1 MSLFEWLGENFNP
14 GRVGD
19 IDAMGAPLVVQK
31 IKRIWVI
38 LMVVLG
44 LLFLA
49 LAFWAIKET
58 SGSNRWA
65 LIIGLII
72 YLVIAFFITPEPDTK
87 NLGLLGGL
95 IDHPF
100 RISDDFN
107 RFLLFFYILLL
118 PGKLIIFSFQAIYK
132 LLKYNR

>member
-1 MSLFEWLGENFNP
+1 MSLFEWLGEYFNP

-19 IDAMGAPLVVQK
+19 IDAKGAPLVVQK

-44 LLFLA
+44 LSFMV
-49 LAFWAIKET
+49 LAFYAIKQT
-58 SGSNRWA
+58 PGSNRWG
-65 LIIGLII
+65 LIIGLIV
-72 YLVIAFFITPEPDTK
+72 YLVIAFFITPEPDTN
-87 NLGLLGGL
+87 NLGWFGGL

-107 RFLLFFYILLL
+107 RFLLVFYMLLL
-118 PGKLIIFSFQAIYK
+118 PGKLIVFSFQAIYQ
-132 LLKYNR
+132 LIKYNR